1 MRVEKLKQPDFG
13 IIYLTPD
20 GNAVRIGWAQY
31 LGLSKLPTINSVPTA
46 MAAYGVKLEKH
57 DMKAIINKL
66 GEMIEN
72 NEINYSVEEL
82 KDQLEALLKL
92 FSIRFE
98 VPQRIIN
105 NYPFC
110 KIDILTEDQLK
121 HVCKYAKTN
130 VIVDHIIYKTAMKA
144 IFTKENMKPFF
155 EELYV
160 TDAPDY
166 QFSE

>member
-1 MRVEKLKQPDFG
+1 MRVERLKQPDFG
-13 IIYLTPD
+13 IIYLTPE
-20 GNAVRIGWAQY
+20 GTAVRIGWAQY

-57 DMKAIINKL
+57 DIEAIVNKL
-66 GEMIEN
+66 EEVIKN
-72 NEINYSVEEL
+72 NQINYSVEEL
-82 KDQLEALLKL
+82 KEQLEALLKL
-92 FSIRFE
+92 FELHFK

-110 KIDILTEDQLK
+110 KIDTLTKDQLK
-121 HVCKYAKTN
+121 YACKYAKTN

-144 IFTKENMKPFF
+144 IFTKENMKPVF
-155 EELYV
+155 EKLYV
-160 TDAPDY
+160 TDAPGY